1 MMHFRNN
8 RSPSGDPQLVDILA
22 KSSLIIENSH
32 SDDWLS
38 SLVSPDFATGSTS
51 EA

>member
-8 RSPSGDPQLVDILA
+8 RSPSGNPQLVDILA
-22 KSSLIIENSH
+22 KSSPIIESSH
-32 SDDWLS
+32 SDDLLS
-38 SLVSPDFATGSTS
+38 SFVSADFATGSTS